1 MTRFKTLAIA
11 AAAAATLSV
20 AAAPKAEARY
30 FPWGAVAA
38 GAVVGGAAL
47 AIAGSRAYAEPAP
60 AYGYGECYTAR
71 RWVDTP
77 YGPALRRVR
86 VCE

>member
-1 MTRFKTLAIA
+1 MTRFKTLALA
-11 AAAAATLSV
+11 AVAAVTLSV

-47 AIAGSRAYAEPAP
+47 AIAGSRAYAAP
-60 AYGYGECYTAR
+60 VYDYGDCYTAR

-86 VCE
+86 VCD

>member
-1 MTRFKTLAIA
+1 MTRLKTFALAAVA
-11 AAAAATLSV
+11 AGTLSL
-20 AAAPKAEARY
+20 ASAPKAEAHY

-38 GAVVGGAAL
+38 GAIVGGAAL

-60 AYGYGECYTAR
+60 VYGYGDCYVVR

-77 YGPALRRVR
+77 YGPVRRRVR
-86 VCE
+86 VCD

>member
-1 MTRFKTLAIA
+1 MTRFKTRALAAAAIA
-11 AAAAATLSV
+11 ALSV

-38 GAVVGGAAL
+38 GAIVGGAAL
-47 AIAGSRAYAEPAP
+47 AIASSRVHAEPV
-60 AYGYGECYTAR
+60 YGYGACYSVR

-77 YGPALRRVR
+77 YGPALRRIR

>member
-1 MTRFKTLAIA
+1 MTRFKIFALAAVA
-11 AAAAATLSV
+11 AASLSV
-20 AAAPKAEARY
+20 ATAPKAEARY

-47 AIAGSRAYAEPAP
+47 AIAGSRAYAEPA
-60 AYGYGECYTAR
+60 YGYGDCYTAR

>member
-11 AAAAATLSV
+11 AVAATTLSL
-20 AAAPKAEARY
+20 ATAPKAEARY

-38 GAVVGGAAL
+38 GAIVGGAAL
-47 AIAGSRAYAEPAP
+47 AIAGSRAHAEPV
-60 AYGYGECYTAR
+60 YGYGDCYTVR

>member
-1 MTRFKTLAIA
+1 MTRLKTFALA
-11 AAAAATLSV
+11 AAAAAALSL

-38 GAVVGGAAL
+38 GAIVGGAAL
-47 AIAGSRAYAEPAP
+47 AIAGSQARAAP
-60 AYGYGECYTAR
+60 AYDYGDCFTVR

-77 YGPALRRVR
+77 YGPALRRIR